1 MNKEDY
7 VSLETAKKLKEKGF
21 NEYCEA
27 YYHLNTDKD
36 STEEECFE
44 IAPNKDF
51 KNSNNKYRVGAP
63 TLYKAQN
70 WLIERGYFIQVE
82 AHKEPIS
89 FSRLIWTFSIIDLR
103 NGDIVSWKLYS
114 RIPQSFN
121 NMQEALDAGISS
133 ALNLIMLAA

>member
-1 MNKEDY
+1 MKKEDY

-36 STEEECFE
+36 STEEECFG
-44 IAPNKDF
+44 IAPSKDF

-63 TLYKAQN
+63 TLYQAQN
-70 WLIERGYFIQVE
+70 WLIERGYFVQVE
-82 AHKEPIS
+82 AQKEPIS

-103 NGDIVSWKLYS
+103 NGNIVSWKLYS
-114 RIPQSFN
+114 SSPQSFN
-121 NMQEALDAGISS
+121 NKQEALDAGIYS
-133 ALNLIMLAA
+133 AVNLFMLAA